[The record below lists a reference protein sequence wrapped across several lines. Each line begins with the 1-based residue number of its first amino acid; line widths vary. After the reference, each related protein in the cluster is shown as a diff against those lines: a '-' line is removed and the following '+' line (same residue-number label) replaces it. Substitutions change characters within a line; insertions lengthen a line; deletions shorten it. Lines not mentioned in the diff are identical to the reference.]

1 MKINEFSDKHDH
13 DYQKPDLGFNVV
25 EDLHIHMKNDPMFYR
40 KQYYPAIANMQDQLK
55 SGNPVNPKE
64 AMLPMVK
71 QGINHYCAK
80 YNIPRKS
87 EDLLQDEEI
96 NALVEK
102 IYGDEMELIRQGDY

>member
-1 MKINEFSDKHDH
+1 MHITDFTKNPLHSDKKGLPFD
-13 DYQKPDLGFNVV
+13 VV
-25 EDLHIHMKNDPMFYR
+25 EDTLCYMRNDPMFYR

-80 YNIPRKS
+80 YNIPRKP